1 MATDPTRYARRE
13 SIDSVAHIICVLCDA
28 KHIDFPGFGAADL
41 LKSSDRISWQ
51 PQQPGVVRPSTRRN
65 QPQRDPFYLLMFQY
79 LVGSQVQAAVPTN
92 YNQTLDIVEQSVGN
106 FLSGCVQI
114 LAVNPL

>member
-1 MATDPTRYARRE
+1 
-13 SIDSVAHIICVLCDA
+13 
-28 KHIDFPGFGAADL
+28 
-41 LKSSDRISWQ
+41 
-51 PQQPGVVRPSTRRN
+51 
-65 QPQRDPFYLLMFQY
+65 MFQY

-106 FLSGCVQI
+106 FLSGFVQI